1 MPIDRIRADSD
12 LRRELEHWH
21 DEEAS
26 LQIETIAAACALIAY
41 ADGIVRQAEHDSMA
55 GSLSRFG
62 MLDEQSRQELL
73 IEFEHATSR
82 FEIDFSVGEAAALAT
97 IARLQKST
105 RFARALVKT
114 CRAIGEADGDYIIE
128 EQSALVKICRQ
139 LGLEPV
145 AAGTFAAMPGGRA

>member
-1 MPIDRIRADSD
+1 MATDQMRASGD

-41 ADGIVRQAEHDSMA
+41 ADGIVRQAEHDGMA
-55 GSLSRFG
+55 NSLSRFG
-62 MLDEQSRQELL
+62 LLDEQSRRELL
-73 IEFEHATSR
+73 VEFDHATAR
-82 FEIDFSVGEAAALAT
+82 FEIDHAVGEAAALAT

-105 RFARALVKT
+105 RFARTLVET
-114 CRAIGEADGDYIIE
+114 CRAIGEADGHYIVE

-145 AAGTFAAMPGGRA
+145 AAGTFAAMPGARS